1 MTPLYSEADLRLRAK
16 RLADSALLRAIT
28 IDRSQYEAP
37 FISAAR
43 QEADCRGIDVAEYT
57 SQVELTRE
65 KGPIETVSIG
75 AALEQLDSEWPLWH
89 MRTVRHCFD
98 HALVIGRERH
108 NWILHAYRESHY
120 LFSFFLPHRQSMLD
134 QVERFLRFE
143 DSLEAPEQPYDLE
156 DWHALISVRSPRYLL
171 QLIERLH
178 RAHIPLTVQTPTI
191 SGDASG
197 RLSLRVPRSKKKS
210 AQNILSELEDDV
222 RTLHD
227 QVQNAFKEQDAEREL
242 ALYAQPVSFG
252 LQNPAVFYN
261 LGVALYE
268 VGRFSQSSESLIEAI
283 SLWLAGDTAPVLT
296 GNAATGG
303 LLGNVMRLIQ
313 PPSDGTLRALPE
325 GVAEAEHW
333 LTLLHQRLP
342 HNGDIV
348 RTLAATADLRN
359 DTQRALTLYRSLL
372 DLFPKDEEA
381 LSYIRA
387 QTGA

>member
-1 MTPLYSEADLRLRAK
+1 
-16 RLADSALLRAIT
+16 
-28 IDRSQYEAP
+28 
-37 FISAAR
+37 
-43 QEADCRGIDVAEYT
+43 
-57 SQVELTRE
+57 
-65 KGPIETVSIG
+65 
-75 AALEQLDSEWPLWH
+75 
-89 MRTVRHCFD
+89 MRT
-98 HALVIGRERH
+98 L
-108 NWILHAYRESHY
+108 Y
-120 LFSFFLPHRQSMLD
+120 
-134 QVERFLRFE
+134 
-143 DSLEAPEQPYDLE
+143 
-156 DWHALISVRSPRYLL
+156 
-171 QLIERLH
+171 
-178 RAHIPLTVQTPTI
+178 
-191 SGDASG
+191 
-197 RLSLRVPRSKKKS
+197 
-210 AQNILSELEDDV
+210 
-222 RTLHD
+222 D

-242 ALYAQPVSFG
+242 ALYAQLVSLG
-252 LQNPAVFYN
+252 LQNPVVFYN

-303 LLGNVMRLIQ
+303 LFGTVMRLIQ
-313 PPSDGTLRALPE
+313 PPSEGTLRALPE

-342 HNGDIV
+342 NNGDIV

>member
-1 MTPLYSEADLRLRAK
+1 M
-16 RLADSALLRAIT
+16 
-28 IDRSQYEAP
+28 
-37 FISAAR
+37 
-43 QEADCRGIDVAEYT
+43 
-57 SQVELTRE
+57 
-65 KGPIETVSIG
+65 
-75 AALEQLDSEWPLWH
+75 
-89 MRTVRHCFD
+89 
-98 HALVIGRERH
+98 
-108 NWILHAYRESHY
+108 
-120 LFSFFLPHRQSMLD
+120 
-134 QVERFLRFE
+134 
-143 DSLEAPEQPYDLE
+143 
-156 DWHALISVRSPRYLL
+156 
-171 QLIERLH
+171 
-178 RAHIPLTVQTPTI
+178 
-191 SGDASG
+191 
-197 RLSLRVPRSKKKS
+197 PRSKKKS

-222 RTLHD
+222 RTLYD

-242 ALYAQPVSFG
+242 ALYAQLVSFG

-296 GNAATGG
+296 GNAETGG

-372 DLFPKDEEA
+372 NLFPKDEEA
-381 LSYIRA
+381 LFYIRA

>member
-1 MTPLYSEADLRLRAK
+1 M
-16 RLADSALLRAIT
+16 
-28 IDRSQYEAP
+28 
-37 FISAAR
+37 
-43 QEADCRGIDVAEYT
+43 
-57 SQVELTRE
+57 
-65 KGPIETVSIG
+65 
-75 AALEQLDSEWPLWH
+75 
-89 MRTVRHCFD
+89 
-98 HALVIGRERH
+98 
-108 NWILHAYRESHY
+108 
-120 LFSFFLPHRQSMLD
+120 
-134 QVERFLRFE
+134 
-143 DSLEAPEQPYDLE
+143 
-156 DWHALISVRSPRYLL
+156 
-171 QLIERLH
+171 
-178 RAHIPLTVQTPTI
+178 QTPTL

-222 RTLHD
+222 RTLYD

-242 ALYAQPVSFG
+242 ALYAQLVSFG

-283 SLWLAGDTAPVLT
+283 SLWLARDTAPVLT
-296 GNAATGG
+296 GNVATGG

-313 PPSDGTLRALPE
+313 PPPDSSLRALPE

-342 HNGDIV
+342 NNGDIV

-359 DTQRALTLYRSLL
+359 DTKRALTLYRFLL